1 MTPTRYYIAR
11 LGQFFGIIRK
21 NQRMSDAATEA
32 HLLRDAEAYLG
43 AAVWENAENIEPLS
57 SGYWTLRKLFREK
70 EALLAKMEECQSQ
83 LDQAHDERA
92 SLMTAALEPTQ
103 KLLNERATMI
113 SELEKMGARRDKI
126 IKEAKEVRKT
136 YEGLKL
142 KLEFLSESDAANPE
156 IDKVKARLTDLKG
169 RFNELK
175 DQRDE
180 IGHKIESGDKDVER
194 LDEQIAFEKS
204 GRKAGASGVLQTI
217 GVVNKSFTLLRS
229 ELGTLDSRIHHY
241 QLEIGRYISR
251 NASIDSACA
260 KAAAKQRGL
269 VSIMRALRHSIQ
281 LNHRLAGLD

>member
-11 LGQFFGIIRK
+11 CGQFFGIIRK

-43 AAVWENAENIEPLS
+43 AAVWQNAENIEPLS
-57 SGYWTLRKLFREK
+57 SEYWTLRKLFREK

-83 LDQAHDERA
+83 LDQAHDERTT
-92 SLMTAALEPTQ
+92 LLTAALEPTQ
-103 KLLNERATMI
+103 KLLDERAAII
-113 SELEKMGARRDKI
+113 SELEKMGAQRDKI
-126 IKEAKEVRKT
+126 IKEAKDVRKT
-136 YEGLKL
+136 YEGLKM
-142 KLEFLSESDAANPE
+142 KLEFLSESEAATPE
-156 IDKVKARLTDLKG
+156 IDKVQARLADLKK

-175 DQRDE
+175 NQRDE
-180 IGHKIESGDKDVER
+180 IGHKIELDDKEIGR
-194 LDEQIAFEKS
+194 LEEQIAFEKS
-204 GRKAGASGVLQTI
+204 GRKASASGVLQII
-217 GVVNKSFTLLRS
+217 GVVNKNFTLLRS
-229 ELGTLDSRIHHY
+229 ELGTLDSRMHHY

-281 LNHRLAGLD
+281 LNQRLAGLD